1 MIQANELRIGNYY
14 NWYAEGKYYT
24 YQVSEND
31 FDKGLFVN
39 FYPIPIDEKWLTD
52 FGFVTKYY
60 RDDNIK
66 LPFYKLK
73 IDDYSFELDYEF
85 AYSRD
90 DGSYLRLKNIHSLQ
104 NLYWCLVGKE
114 LELKQNTK

>member
-1 MIQANELRIGNYY
+1 MIQANELRIGNYLLNY
-14 NWYAEGKYYT
+14 
-24 YQVSEND
+24 ENKVIRID
-31 FDKGLFVN
+31 RWDFVGYRDNYGNIYSFDKSN
-39 FYPIPIDEKWLTD
+39 PIPIDEKWLTD

-85 AYSRD
+85 AYSRE
-90 DGSYLRLKNIHSLQ
+90 DGSYLKLKNIHSLQ
-104 NLYWCLVGKE
+104 NLIFSLTGKE
-114 LELKQNTK
+114 L